1 MVRRK
6 KYKKRRR
13 PQTRRYED
21 EDYQSGWS
29 LDSETKKAIII
40 VIIFLAAFLG
50 LLSMFD
56 AAGTFGSL
64 LSSIMSYVFGW
75 GDWLF
80 ILLLLFL
87 GYILLNSEKYLVRV
101 TNYIGLILIV
111 FAYSGLFDLFVGNIG
126 YQQIVDAGKGGGALG
141 YGIALVLENF
151 LGFWGAIL
159 ILIAALLV
167 GFLLGFNTSF
177 RAMVD
182 KAKTLGILKEKLLP
196 EDEENEDD
204 EEDDAFIDKEDLQQ
218 VQDDKDEENDA
229 FIDEEDLQQVQDDKD
244 EEDDVEEDTSI
255 NIATTSKKAC
265 KIVMPMDLLTHAH
278 SKPNSGDIN
287 ANMSK
292 IKNTLEN
299 FGIEVTM
306 GEVNIGPTVTQYTL
320 RPAEGVKLSQILTL
334 QNDLALAL
342 AAHPLRIEAPIPGKS
357 LVGVEVPNQTVSLVK
372 IREILES
379 EAYDKRK
386 NNLYIS
392 LGRDVAGMPLMANL
406 AKMPHLLI
414 AGATGSGKSVCI
426 NNIIVSLIYQ
436 NSPDELKFIM
446 IDPKRVELAA
456 YNDIPHL
463 LTPVV
468 HETDKTINALR
479 WAVKEM
485 DERYKLLQAAGKKNI
500 ESYNKSVIVNK
511 IPYIVIIIDE
521 LADLMQTAAKEVEAA
536 IIRLAQMAR
545 AIGIHLVLA
554 TQRPSTNVITGLIKA
569 NITSRIAFSVAS
581 NIDSRTIIDSAGA
594 EKLLGNGDML
604 FVTAELSHPKRIQG
618 SFVSE
623 EEINSVTDY
632 VRSQAEPEYKDAVVE
647 KTSGSF
653 TGLSSNGSDYDDE
666 LTLDAKEIVIKAGK
680 ASATLLQ
687 RRLRVG
693 YARAAR
699 LLDILEDM
707 GVVSPADGSK
717 PREVFISQEELEENF
732 SSDLDEAL
740 EDEHKDDTFRQVQ
753 DNDEDLEDEYE
764 DENEDR

>member
-1 MVRRK
+1 MARRK
-6 KYKKRRR
+6 KYKKRGR
-13 PQTRRYED
+13 PQTRRYEE

-56 AAGTFGSL
+56 AAGAFGGF
-64 LSSIMSYVFGW
+64 LSSVMSYVFGW

-87 GYILLNSEKYLVRV
+87 GYILLNSEKYLVRI
-101 TNYIGLILIV
+101 TNYIGLVLIIL
-111 FAYSGLFDLFVGNIG
+111 AYSGLFDLFIGNIN
-126 YQQIVDAGKGGGALG
+126 YQQVVDTGKGGGALG
-141 YGIALVLENF
+141 YGISGLLENF
-151 LGFWGAIL
+151 LGFWGALL

-167 GFLLGFNTSF
+167 GLLLGFNTSF

-182 KAKTLGILKEKLLP
+182 RAKTLGILKEKLLP
-196 EDEENEDD
+196 EDNEEGEYENDDIEDENAFV
-204 EEDDAFIDKEDLQQ
+204 EEDDTEEGGDYEEETT
-218 VQDDKDEENDA
+218 QDDGDEE
-229 FIDEEDLQQVQDDKD
+229 EEDI
-244 EEDDVEEDTSI
+244 EEEEKL
-255 NIATTSKKAC
+255 IATTTTAKKVR
-265 KIVMPMDLLTHAH
+265 KIIMPMELLTHAH
-278 SKPNSGDIN
+278 SKPSSGDIN

-292 IKNTLEN
+292 IKGTLEN

-306 GEVNIGPTVTQYTL
+306 GEVNVGPTVTQYTL

-334 QNDLALAL
+334 QNDLALSL

-379 EAYDKRK
+379 EAYSKRK
-386 NNLYIS
+386 NNLHIS
-392 LGRDVAGMPLMANL
+392 LGRDVAGTPLMANL

-426 NNIIVSLIYQ
+426 NNVITSLIYQ

-446 IDPKRVELAA
+446 VDPKRVELAA

-485 DERYKLLQAAGKKNI
+485 DDRYKLLQAAGKKNI

-604 FVTAELSHPKRIQG
+604 FVTAESSHPKRIQG
-618 SFVSE
+618 AFISE

-632 VRSQAEPEYKDAVVE
+632 VKSQAEPEYKDAVVE
-647 KTSGSF
+647 KSSGSF
-653 TGLSSNGSDYDDE
+653 TGLSSNGGDYNDE

-699 LLDILEDM
+699 LLDILEEM

-732 SSDLDEAL
+732 SSDLDEEALRQAQDDEGGQTEL
-740 EDEHKDDTFRQVQ
+740 EDFEEEEDSEGEH
-753 DNDEDLEDEYE
+753 EDEE
-764 DENEDR
+764 EDR